1 MSGAVGTVDAVDALW
16 DGSIGEW
23 NEATSPRQESRRR
36 LPRSSRREQART
48 APEGAPD
55 PSGPPAGVSRAE
67 DPPATASGPAGAGVA
82 QLDVEVVRSAKR
94 RKSVSARVVD
104 GRIVVRMPQWMT
116 KAQEAEYVTSLV
128 AKLERQHS
136 AQRVDLPTRAAELCA
151 RYGLPRPA
159 SIRWVANQRH
169 RWGSCTP
176 ETGEIRISDRI
187 AGFPGWVLDAV
198 IVHELAHLVHL
209 HHTPEFWALANRY
222 PRIERA
228 YGFLIAKQMTGDEV
242 DLG

>member
-1 MSGAVGTVDAVDALW
+1 VSLVDDAPAAPGEPDGARVA
-16 DGSIGEW
+16 
-23 NEATSPRQESRRR
+23 R
-36 LPRSSRREQART
+36 LA
-48 APEGAPD
+48 
-55 PSGPPAGVSRAE
+55 
-67 DPPATASGPAGAGVA
+67 
-82 QLDVEVVRSAKR
+82 VEVVRSAKR
-94 RKSVSARVVD
+94 RKSVSARIVD
-104 GRIVVRMPQWMT
+104 GRIVVRMPQWMS
-116 KAQEAEYVTSLV
+116 KAQEAEYVASLV

-136 AQRVDLPTRAAELCA
+136 AQRVDLPTRAAELGA
-151 RYGLPRPA
+151 RYGLPQPA

-222 PRIERA
+222 PKIERA
-228 YGFLIAKQMTGDEV
+228 YGFLIAKQMSDDEGDAS
-242 DLG
+242 